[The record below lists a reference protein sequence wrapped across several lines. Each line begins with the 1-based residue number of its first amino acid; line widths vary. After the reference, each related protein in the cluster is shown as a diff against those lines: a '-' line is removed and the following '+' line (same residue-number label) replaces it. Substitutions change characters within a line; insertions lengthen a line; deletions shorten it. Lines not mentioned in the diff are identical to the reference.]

1 MQRSGCL
8 YSVEERKIISKWK
21 TEYKAAP
28 SKEVQ
33 AHLFKDKILPAIF
46 NFWTKDGSEPIIGE
60 CMDVRVKTLARWIA
74 NNWQPDTKESR
85 GVTIRTHITY
95 IDIVCRDRM
104 DAVLTKMMQLCDGE
118 CPEPGSVERFTL
130 RTKAA
135 KLAYDHMSADEKATI
150 DKAVAEARQFG
161 GDLSLWHR
169 TAAKKGDKRVQQ
181 WSKKSWLEMDMF
193 TLTYEDMAKN
203 MGVTTSSFLVQYDDQ
218 ITLMLRR
225 LGEYIKSLQNLKN
238 QSGIVPGIPDSSR
251 RWIAS
256 VGKRKLVTL
265 MREFLNAHYVLASG
279 RKRKRVP
286 FLTLEENASL
296 FIEEEYLPAS
306 FAMKDPHNLRKEAM
320 EAFFDLVQKRQMER
334 GESDSFRFH
343 AYEVEKGELVPAEYP
358 ETEQSI
364 SQMAGKRKQRGNVTE
379 VVSSIAVRGNAPSM
393 EADSGKRVPR
403 RQKTLAVQEVADQSS
418 VSHGGVGQ
426 GGEGRHSRRGP
437 ESNLS
442 PDIEAFSGEEDGP
455 GAATF
460 MPDGLGTASTD
471 IEAGLSTVPHQDLV
485 VVNHDIAC
493 QLQRIGVSVGEPIN
507 GPMEGDPQYAVP
519 PVHPRHESRTAS
531 SGSANNHSC

>member
-1 MQRSGCL
+1 MDCL
-8 YSVEERKIISKWK
+8 RGEE
-21 TEYKAAP
+21 KAGHIDAGVP
-28 SKEVQ
+28 ECALWYVW
-33 AHLFKDKILPAIF
+33 AGPVRCCIVTLIILP
-46 NFWTKDGSEPIIGE
+46 
-60 CMDVRVKTLARWIA
+60 
-74 NNWQPDTKESR
+74 
-85 GVTIRTHITY
+85 
-95 IDIVCRDRM
+95 
-104 DAVLTKMMQLCDGE
+104 
-118 CPEPGSVERFTL
+118 
-130 RTKAA
+130 
-135 KLAYDHMSADEKATI
+135 
-150 DKAVAEARQFG
+150 
-161 GDLSLWHR
+161 
-169 TAAKKGDKRVQQ
+169 
-181 WSKKSWLEMDMF
+181 
-193 TLTYEDMAKN
+193 
-203 MGVTTSSFLVQYDDQ
+203 
-218 ITLMLRR
+218 
-225 LGEYIKSLQNLKN
+225 
-238 QSGIVPGIPDSSR
+238 
-251 RWIAS
+251 
-256 VGKRKLVTL
+256 
-265 MREFLNAHYVLASG
+265 VLASG

-379 VVSSIAVRGNAPSM
+379 GREQHRGKGKCAKHGGRQRQAGAPST
-393 EADSGKRVPR
+393 EGESSGGGDTFVPFEDSMAG
-403 RQKTLAVQEVADQSS
+403 QTLAVQEVADQSS

-519 PVHPRHESRTAS
+519 QSILGTSPAQRPQDQQTTIPVDPILGQPDFNQHRCQTNDQLAQDEAQAVVGRLK
-531 SGSANNHSC
+531 SC